1 MSVLRQ
7 REVRRSKVRRLT
19 VAELRHLRGLLEDE
33 AREGSYYG
41 PKDQHYAR
49 QVRLVDWIDEQL
61 AELESPF

>member
-1 MSVLRQ
+1 
-7 REVRRSKVRRLT
+7 VRRLT